1 MRVRSR
7 RTLGVL
13 ALAAALLLPAPRPA
27 AAQDISGLESV
38 VPAPVMKRVL
48 RSNPELAARR
58 NALAAARARLDAAGF
73 AGPAVLSGE
82 VEDIPGGTKI
92 TDAGF
97 RLEVG
102 REFMTGGRSEAA
114 RAAAAAEVETAAA
127 ELHATELRVRAATA
141 RAVVR
146 TLGWSAIADR
156 LAAEDS
162 LLIGAESSLR
172 TRFAAADARYTD
184 VLRLRTERIR
194 VQTERAKAMA
204 EADVGLTTL
213 QGLLGP
219 DASAPELDSFT
230 DVPVSALTLEEL
242 PPAPDLDSLFTLSG
256 PVRVARAA
264 LARQEASREA
274 VLADQSPRIAG
285 GLGIQ
290 RVEGTHGGFAVGPTL
305 GFSVSLPFT
314 ARGANRAAEVAANRA
329 VGTAEAEL
337 AAARSDTRTRLRSAL
352 TRYEVA
358 RERLA
363 VFDAALL
370 RGVRQEREG
379 ALAAYR
385 SGGLSLIELLD
396 LERAL
401 TRAEIDRRR
410 THIQAISA
418 LADLVSG
425 AAGSELSGGFR

>member
-1 MRVRSR
+1 MRSGNR
-7 RTLGVL
+7 RTLGAV
-13 ALAAALLLPAPRPA
+13 ALVTALLLPASRPA
-27 AAQDISGLESV
+27 AAQGVSGLESV
-38 VPAPVMKRVL
+38 VPTRVL
-48 RSNPELAARR
+48 ERVLQSNPELAARR
-58 NALAAARARLDAAGF
+58 HALAEARARLDAAGF

-82 VEDIPGGTKI
+82 VEDIPGGTEI
-92 TDAGF
+92 ADAGF

-127 ELHATELRVRAATA
+127 ELHAAELRVRAATA
-141 RAVVR
+141 RALVR

-194 VQTERAKAMA
+194 VQTERAEAMA
-204 EADVGLTTL
+204 EAEVGLTTL

-219 DASAPELDSFT
+219 DAYGRNLDSFA
-230 DVPVSALTLEEL
+230 DVPLPALTLEGL
-242 PPAPDLDSLFTLSG
+242 PPAPDLDSLLAFSG
-256 PVRVARAA
+256 PIRVARAA

-290 RVEGTHGGFAVGPTL
+290 QVEGTDGGFAVGPTL

-314 ARGANRAAEVAANRA
+314 ARRANRAAEVAAGRA
-329 VGTAEAEL
+329 ISTAEAEL
-337 AAARSDTRTRLRSAL
+337 AAARSETRTHLRAAL

-385 SGGLSLIELLD
+385 SGELSLIELLD

-401 TRAEIDRRR
+401 TRAEIERRR
-410 THIQAISA
+410 AHIQAIAA

-425 AAGSELSGGFR
+425 AAGSEPSGGLR